1 MRISLKKIAFTVSS
15 RRVAGVAQALWLTYA
30 LSFVGV
36 RHVPSW
42 LHGAC
47 NGARMSTSGVRARAG
62 RVRQALREAPALGW
76 SFLYFFC
83 LLSGYYVLRPVR
95 EAMAASSNVQ
105 EIFPPALI
113 AWFGGHGVA
122 LQDFVLQFLFTC
134 VFLIMLVLQPVY
146 GWLVSR
152 QPRRVFLPVVYVV
165 FIVTLVGF
173 HALFDSEVPGRG
185 MAFFFWA
192 AVFNLFAVAVF
203 WSFMADVFS
212 NAQARAYYG
221 YIGAAGTLGAFLGPA
236 ITAALVKQVGIANL
250 MLVSAGFL
258 SICLVCIW
266 RLRRWAVM
274 RERTQQLVSGE
285 QPMGGGVLEGL
296 KLIVREPLLRWMAV
310 LMVFGVGVGTLL
322 YNEQAAIVRV
332 AYPDPA
338 ARTAFYSYID
348 LAVNALT
355 LGVQLALTRW
365 LLTRHGIAP
374 ALLLPGFAIIVGFS
388 VLAASPLP
396 LLVAVVQV
404 LTRASEFSLAKPAR
418 ETIYTRV
425 DRQWRYKAGAAI
437 DTVVYRG
444 ADLSFAWVHKGLS
457 LLGSHLVF
465 VGGVAIAVVMTAAAF
480 GVLRE
485 EKKLPR
491 ES

>member
-1 MRISLKKIAFTVSS
+1 MSV
-15 RRVAGVAQALWLTYA
+15 VAGKPGALRRL
-30 LSFVGV
+30 
-36 RHVPSW
+36 
-42 LHGAC
+42 LH
-47 NGARMSTSGVRARAG
+47 
-62 RVRQALREAPALGW
+62 ALRESPALWW

-95 EAMAASSNVQ
+95 EAMAASSNMQDV
-105 EIFPPALI
+105 FPSALI
-113 AWFGGHGVA
+113 QWFSDHGIA

-134 VFLIMLVLQPVY
+134 VFLIMLVLQPLY

-152 QPRRVFLPVVYVV
+152 HPRRVFMPVVYGF
-165 FIVTLVGF
+165 FIATLLGF
-173 HALFDSEVPGRG
+173 HVLFDSNVPGRG
-185 MAFFFWA
+185 MAFFFWIT
-192 AVFNLFAVAVF
+192 VFNLFAVAVF

-221 YIGAAGTLGAFLGPA
+221 YIGAAGTIGAFLGPI
-236 ITAALVKQVGIANL
+236 ITGALVQRVGIANL

-258 SICLVCIW
+258 CVCLLCIW
-266 RLRRWAVM
+266 RLRHWAVQ
-274 RERTQQLVSGE
+274 REREQALVSGE
-285 QPMGGGVLEGL
+285 QPMGGSVLDGL
-296 KLIVREPLLRWMAV
+296 KLIVREPLLRWLAV
-310 LMVFGVGVGTLL
+310 LVVFGVGVGTLL
-322 YNEQAAIVRV
+322 YNQQAAIVRV
-332 AYPDPA
+332 AYPDPE
-338 ARTAFYSYID
+338 ARTAFYSHID

-355 LGVQLALTRW
+355 LLVQLALTRR

-374 ALLLPGFAIIVGFS
+374 ALLIPAFAIIVGFS

-404 LTRASEFSLAKPAR
+404 VTRASEFSLFKPAR

-444 ADLSFAWVHKGLS
+444 ADLSFAWLHKGLS

-465 VGGVAIAVVMTAAAF
+465 LGGVGVAVVMTLAAL
-480 GVLRE
+480 GVLRAE
-485 EKKLPR
+485 RKLPR
-491 ES
+491 DR